1 MHLLPPNCLELEA
14 EVGVELIVRRAYND
28 ARDASLVDEVL
39 LPLQRM
45 ERAHI
50 DGLSVHDK
58 LE

>member
-1 MHLLPPNCLELEA
+1 MHLLPPNCL
-14 EVGVELIVRRAYND
+14 VPDGGVELKVRRAIND

-39 LPLQRM
+39 PPLQRM